1 MNYDAFIGFGIFVG
15 ISLLFSLL
23 GYLIKCCGRVHLLA
37 GYDEKMV
44 RNKEG
49 LAKWVGES
57 LFSLSFVW
65 LLTSF
70 SFLFILDFI
79 HYPMLF
85 LALFTIFLSIRLCRG
100 ATTFYS

>member
-1 MNYDAFIGFGIFVG
+1 MEACIGFGIFVC

-23 GYLIKCCGRVHLLA
+23 GYLIKYCDCVHLIA
-37 GYDEKMV
+37 GYDENQV
-44 RNKEG
+44 RNKAG
-49 LAKWVGES
+49 LAKWVGEC

-65 LLTSF
+65 LITSF
-70 SFLFILDFI
+70 TFLFILDFI

-85 LALFTIFLSIRLCRG
+85 LTLFTVFLSIRLCRG

>member
-1 MNYDAFIGFGIFVG
+1 MEAFIGFGIFVG

-23 GYLIKCCGRVHLLA
+23 GYLIKYRGRVHLIA
-37 GYDEKMV
+37 GYEEKQV

-49 LAKWVGES
+49 LAKWVGEC
-57 LFSLSFVW
+57 LFSLSLAW
-65 LLTSF
+65 LIASF
-70 SFLFILDFI
+70 SFLFTLDFI

-85 LALFTIFLSIRLCRG
+85 LMLFTVFSTIRLCRG